1 MKKITLK
8 GIAWDHPRG
17 YQPLRATSETFKQL
31 HPEVDILWDIRS
43 LKEFGDMPIE
53 DLIEV
58 YDLITIDHPY
68 MGQANANNLLLP
80 LDKLIPRHSLEKLKE
95 ESVGPSYQSYYYNG
109 NLYAIAVDA
118 AALVAAY
125 REDLILKLGLNIPKT
140 RAELLAFYKKIPSS
154 HMVAWPLCA
163 TDLWCTFLTL
173 CAQDG
178 GRDFIKDKTIEN
190 RLGIQVLDEL
200 KIHLEYLHHE
210 SINWNPIQILNR
222 MAEENEILYSP
233 FLFGYTNYSRSG
245 YSKNLVKFGNS
256 PINPNNEVSTIM
268 GGVGLAI
275 SVHCEHQE
283 VAAAYVNYVAKAETQ
298 KGIYTKNG
306 GQPGNLVAWQSDVN
320 NTLCNDFFVNTME
333 TMEKAYV
340 RPQHMGWN
348 KFQEQGADLLHNGL
362 VQDIPS
368 ENIMKKLNELYQSI

>member
-1 MKKITLK
+1 
-8 GIAWDHPRG
+8 
-17 YQPLRATSETFKQL
+17 
-31 HPEVDILWDIRS
+31 
-43 LKEFGDMPIE
+43 
-53 DLIEV
+53 IEV
-58 YDLITIDHPY
+58 HDLITIDHPC

-80 LDKLIPRHSLEKLKE
+80 LDKLVPRLSLEILKE

-140 RAELLAFYKKIPSS
+140 RAELLDFYKKIPSS

-222 MAEENEILYSP
+222 MAEE
-233 FLFGYTNYSRSG
+233 
-245 YSKNLVKFGNS
+245 
-256 PINPNNEVSTIM
+256 
-268 GGVGLAI
+268 
-275 SVHCEHQE
+275 
-283 VAAAYVNYVAKAETQ
+283 
-298 KGIYTKNG
+298 
-306 GQPGNLVAWQSDVN
+306 
-320 NTLCNDFFVNTME
+320 
-333 TMEKAYV
+333 
-340 RPQHMGWN
+340 
-348 KFQEQGADLLHNGL
+348 
-362 VQDIPS
+362 
-368 ENIMKKLNELYQSI
+368 